1 MIMWIFFKLYS
12 RFLVLW
18 RKINEHYEIWRKNT
32 ASVEH
37 VRAGF
42 DNDIDMLSLSPS
54 RVKESDNESDRIQP
68 ADKIWSD
75 SGLWTDI
82 RIPSVGI
89 R

>member
-1 MIMWIFFKLYS
+1 MKKNQRTL
-12 RFLVLW
+12 
-18 RKINEHYEIWRKNT
+18 NEIWRKNT

-68 ADKIWSD
+68 ADKI
-75 SGLWTDI
+75 
-82 RIPSVGI
+82 
-89 R
+89 